1 MGVRLVS
8 LFAHS
13 GLFKTPGRCPLT
25 RHVLGWVDRLAQPPP
40 RRLNKNRYDS
50 PMGKASRRKK
60 VAVSADRPA
69 YRPPIPFVERPFEG
83 LPNEVELVAMREIIP
98 CATLS
103 GRTTEEHGGAD
114 FDIVTLLPDG
124 HPAMIRPDGRILIG
138 LQTRSNSGDLS
149 HDVAAALLAALQAQS
164 DGVDG
169 VIDIDV
175 REPAPRLQ
183 DIVDPKAFGDMEI
196 VADFGYWFDPNQ
208 ELSPEMRDALEQNRA
223 DVVPTAAVP
232 GTEGMYWCEMNRN
245 FVRYVSAAPEHKLFD
260 ALARLQAAG
269 NARLGEGSRFVG
281 AFRACGLAI
290 PVFELAEGASAEDVA
305 ADAKALAENVEK
317 ALKETTPLS
326 ADERRARQGL
336 VSRQV
341 TIR

>member
-1 MGVRLVS
+1 
-8 LFAHS
+8 
-13 GLFKTPGRCPLT
+13 
-25 RHVLGWVDRLAQPPP
+25 
-40 RRLNKNRYDS
+40 
-50 PMGKASRRKK
+50 MGKASRRKK

-124 HPAMIRPDGRILIG
+124 HPAMIRPDGRILVG

-196 VADFGYWFDPNQ
+196 VSDFGYWFDPNQ
-208 ELSPEMRDALEQNRA
+208 ELTPEMRDALEQNRA

-232 GTEGMYWCEMNRN
+232 GTEGTYWCEMNRN
-245 FVRYVSAAPEHKLFD
+245 FIRYVSDAPEHKLFD

-269 NARLGEGSRFVG
+269 NARLGEGSRFVC
-281 AFRACGLAI
+281 AFRACWQFRFLSS
-290 PVFELAEGASAEDVA
+290 LR
-305 ADAKALAENVEK
+305 ALLQK
-317 ALKETTPLS
+317 MLPLMQRLL
-326 ADERRARQGL
+326 RRMLR
-336 VSRQV
+336 R
-341 TIR
+341 R